1 MFTGK
6 NTKKIVTGAVLSVT
20 LLSSFAP
27 LFVNE
32 ASAIVDCLTITSN
45 APADQKAY
53 CQNQIVELEEQLKVL
68 NAQLNA
74 QKGQS
79 GTLQGDINVL
89 NAKIKAKQTEIKAK
103 TLKVSQLNRSIT
115 EKQKTIVT
123 LNEKINREKD
133 SLAKL
138 LRKTNEMDS
147 VTLTSFLVSSQSL
160 SDFYSD
166 VSRYD
171 ALKTEIKSSVDS
183 ISEIKGVTIEK
194 KAQLEKEQ
202 DATIDEKAN
211 LETVKKTIEKDQST
225 QKSLLSISKNKEAEY
240 QKVIT
245 AQQAKVSQIKARLF
259 SLAGGSQAIRFD
271 IALGYAEAAAAK
283 TGVDPAFVLAIL
295 TQESSLGKNVGQC
308 FLTNEQT
315 GAGVGA
321 NTGKAFSNVMKA
333 SRDVQPFIAITSR
346 LGFDWKT
353 TRVSCPIAGVAG
365 FGGAMGPA
373 QFIASTWKIFE
384 NRLKSALGR
393 DANPWNAEDAF
404 LASAMYLTDL
414 GAVGKSSAAQLK
426 AACRYYGTGGATCSY
441 GRSVQTLKNSIQ
453 SDIDYLKEYGVSR
466 R

>member
-1 MFTGK
+1 MFMVK
-6 NTKKIVTGAVLSVT
+6 NNKKVFAGVALSTVFLT
-20 LLSSFAP
+20 LIAP
-27 LFVNE
+27 ISTPKAN
-32 ASAIVDCLTITSN
+32 AIVDCLTITAN

-53 CQNQIVELEEQLKVL
+53 CQNQITELEEQLKVL

-89 NAKIKAKQTEIKAK
+89 NAKIKAKQAEIKSK

-115 EKQKTIVT
+115 EQQKTIVSLT
-123 LNEKINREKD
+123 EKITREKD

-147 VTLTSFLVSSQSL
+147 VTLTSFLVSNQSL

-171 ALKTEIKSSVDS
+171 ALKSEIKSSVS
-183 ISEIKGVTIEK
+183 TISEIKGVTIQK

-202 DATIDEKAN
+202 DATIDEKAS
-211 LETVKKTIEKDQST
+211 LENVKKTIEKDQST
-225 QKSLLSISKNKEAEY
+225 QKTLLSISKNKEAEY

-245 AQQAKVSQIKARLF
+245 AQQAKVNQIKARLF

-271 IALGYAEAAAAK
+271 IALQYAEKAAAQ

-346 LGFDWKT
+346 LGLDWKT

-384 NRLKSALGR
+384 NRLKTVLGR

-404 LASAMYLTDL
+404 MASAMYLTDL
-414 GAVGKSSAAQLK
+414 GAKGTSTAAQLR

-441 GRSVQTLKNSIQ
+441 GRSVQTLRNAIQ
-453 SDIDYLKEYGVSR
+453 ADIDYLKEYGVSR